1 MLEEEVAIAEHVKVS
16 YKISAGSALM
26 LFGTPDLSYVVLV
39 GKKASVVTWTSRS
52 DNVETIYYVV
62 VARVVVV
69 QIIPIVVVVD

>member
-39 GKKASVVTWTSRS
+39 GKKASVVT
-52 DNVETIYYVV
+52 
-62 VARVVVV
+62 
-69 QIIPIVVVVD
+69 